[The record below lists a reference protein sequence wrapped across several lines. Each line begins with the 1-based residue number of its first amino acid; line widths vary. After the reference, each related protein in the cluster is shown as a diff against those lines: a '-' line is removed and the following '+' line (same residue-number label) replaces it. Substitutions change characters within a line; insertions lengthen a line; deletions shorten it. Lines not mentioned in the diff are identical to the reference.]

1 MAGGIIAYLVVLAHA
16 PEVTNLEAY
25 LKVRETIAFLAS
37 GIVVPSMA
45 VVLASGLLAMAIHRP
60 FHDAPWVLIKAV
72 SGILI
77 FEATLASI
85 DSPAKRA
92 LAATERALSEEIDAA
107 ELAALVRDEWV
118 ALWVILGLAAANVA
132 LGIWRPRFRKLTE
145 PQHSSQRPT
154 PQAVAAGQGEAE
166 PKAEA
171 PAQAD
176 KAFQSDPTAQSTELD
191 MPAQPEAREPS
202 AAGPPVVGG

>member
-1 MAGGIIAYLVVLAHA
+1 MRKLFKFLHTAGTAGMAGGIIAYLVVLAHA
-16 PEVTNLEAY
+16 PEITNLEAY
-25 LKVRETIAFLAS
+25 LKVRESIAFLAS
-37 GIVVPSMA
+37 GIVVPSMT

-92 LAATERALSEEIDAA
+92 LAATERALSQEIDAA

-132 LGIWRPRFRKLTE
+132 LGIWRPRFRRLTE
-145 PQHSSQRPT
+145 PQHASQRSAPDRANPDRANLNRAN
-154 PQAVAAGQGEAE
+154 PQPQNPQGPSPELRTAE
-166 PKAEA
+166 P
-171 PAQAD
+171 PAQD
-176 KAFQSDPTAQSTELD
+176 
-191 MPAQPEAREPS
+191 
-202 AAGPPVVGG
+202 